1 MLTVKKAS
9 TGCHEPAGAFF
20 EWNGGSFMS
29 KIAILLPKEYMLEQA
44 RNVIREDEL
53 DIDILKVIKTSDS
66 VYEARQAVEQGAE
79 VVLARGV
86 QAAFIR
92 QYTNIPVAE
101 LTLTGQEIGLMI
113 ASAKKKVPD
122 KKCPQIALIGF
133 KNMFSDTTYADE
145 LFDIRLKFYDITAIE
160 QAAEKVDLAI
170 QEGADVLLGGD
181 TVNALAAQKGIPAQF
196 IDSTEESIRSAI
208 GVAKKMIL
216 TAEAEKNFTA
226 QFETVLDNS
235 YNGILE
241 IDENKEIMIVNRAG
255 EELFHKKASQLEGT
269 ALGKVIPE
277 LEQRYIDDVLSG
289 KRDSFMTSVYVAGVP
304 MMLTAA
310 PIQYENKIR
319 GAIIS
324 LYRNA
329 SVRKNDADEL
339 HSYYLKGYVAYAH
352 FSDIRITGKEM
363 EYCVELSKMYALSK
377 NPVLICGEDGTD
389 KEKLAQCI
397 HNNSSYKAGPFV
409 AVNCSGMTEQMQ
421 VDRLFGNP
429 DAEDD
434 SMKKGA
440 LAIGDHGTIVIS
452 EIEKLSL
459 LCQYRLYRAIRYDSL
474 IQNDLE
480 RSQTL
485 DNRII
490 AITGADLYQYVE
502 QGRFRQDLYYLLN
515 SLTVEIPPLRKRPQD
530 IRAIV
535 EDCRVRF
542 TKRYARFPKIAEDA
556 MEALAGFGWQG
567 NEIQLESF
575 CERLFLTSPKKTIT
589 SDYVYFLL
597 DTLYPVKERISED
610 GTTVIYQHPEAA
622 RLTELLEKHQGNRSA
637 VAKELGISTTT
648 LWRRMKKYGVI
659 NKYDLT

>member
-1 MLTVKKAS
+1 
-9 TGCHEPAGAFF
+9 
-20 EWNGGSFMS
+20 
-29 KIAILLPKEYMLEQA
+29 MLEQA

-269 ALGKVIPE
+269 ALEKVIPE

-339 HSYYLKGYVAYAH
+339 HSYYLKGYVAHAH

-429 DAEDD
+429 DAEDE

-515 SLTVEIPPLRKRPQD
+515 SLTVEIPPLRKRLQD

>member
-1 MLTVKKAS
+1 
-9 TGCHEPAGAFF
+9 
-20 EWNGGSFMS
+20 MS

-181 TVNALAAQKGIPAQF
+181 TVNALAAQKGIPF

-269 ALGKVIPE
+269 ALEKVIPE

-339 HSYYLKGYVAYAH
+339 HSYYLKGYVAHAH

-429 DAEDD
+429 DAEDE

>member
-1 MLTVKKAS
+1 
-9 TGCHEPAGAFF
+9 
-20 EWNGGSFMS
+20 MS

-269 ALGKVIPE
+269 ALEKVIPE

-339 HSYYLKGYVAYAH
+339 HSYYLKGYVAHAH

-429 DAEDD
+429 DAEDE

-440 LAIGDHGTIVIS
+440 LAISDHGTIVIS

-622 RLTELLEKHQGNRSA
+622 HLTELLEKHQGNRSA

>member
-1 MLTVKKAS
+1 
-9 TGCHEPAGAFF
+9 
-20 EWNGGSFMS
+20 
-29 KIAILLPKEYMLEQA
+29 MLEQA

-269 ALGKVIPE
+269 ALEKVIPE

-429 DAEDD
+429 DAEDE

-440 LAIGDHGTIVIS
+440 LAISDHGTIVIS

-480 RSQTL
+480 RSQTM

>member
-1 MLTVKKAS
+1 
-9 TGCHEPAGAFF
+9 
-20 EWNGGSFMS
+20 MS

-269 ALGKVIPE
+269 ALEKVIPE

-421 VDRLFGNP
+421 VDRLFGNL
-429 DAEDD
+429 DAEDE

>member
-1 MLTVKKAS
+1 
-9 TGCHEPAGAFF
+9 
-20 EWNGGSFMS
+20 MS

-269 ALGKVIPE
+269 ALEKVIPE

-339 HSYYLKGYVAYAH
+339 HSYYLKGYVAHAH

-429 DAEDD
+429 DAEDE

-610 GTTVIYQHPEAA
+610 GTTVVYQHPEAA

>member
-1 MLTVKKAS
+1 
-9 TGCHEPAGAFF
+9 
-20 EWNGGSFMS
+20 MS

-269 ALGKVIPE
+269 ALEKVIPE

-339 HSYYLKGYVAYAH
+339 HSYYLKGYVAHAH

-397 HNNSSYKAGPFV
+397 HNNSSYKAGTFV

-429 DAEDD
+429 DAEDE

>member
-1 MLTVKKAS
+1 
-9 TGCHEPAGAFF
+9 
-20 EWNGGSFMS
+20 MS

-66 VYEARQAVEQGAE
+66 VYEARQAIEQGAE

-269 ALGKVIPE
+269 ALEKVIPE

-339 HSYYLKGYVAYAH
+339 HSYYLKGYVAHAH

-377 NPVLICGEDGTD
+377 NPVLICGRDGTD

-429 DAEDD
+429 DAEDE

-490 AITGADLYQYVE
+490 AVTGADLYQYVE

-622 RLTELLEKHQGNRSA
+622 RLTELLEKHQGNR
-637 VAKELGISTTT
+637 
-648 LWRRMKKYGVI
+648 
-659 NKYDLT
+659 

>member
-1 MLTVKKAS
+1 
-9 TGCHEPAGAFF
+9 
-20 EWNGGSFMS
+20 MS

-269 ALGKVIPE
+269 ALEKVIPE

-429 DAEDD
+429 DAEDE

-610 GTTVIYQHPEAA
+610 GTTVIYQHPEVA

>member
-1 MLTVKKAS
+1 
-9 TGCHEPAGAFF
+9 
-20 EWNGGSFMS
+20 MS

-226 QFETVLDNS
+226 QFKTVLDNS

-269 ALGKVIPE
+269 ALEKVIPE

-339 HSYYLKGYVAYAH
+339 HSYYLKGYVAHAH

-429 DAEDD
+429 DAEDE

-440 LAIGDHGTIVIS
+440 LAISDHGTIVIS

-610 GTTVIYQHPEAA
+610 GTTVVYQHPEAA

>member
-1 MLTVKKAS
+1 
-9 TGCHEPAGAFF
+9 
-20 EWNGGSFMS
+20 MS

-269 ALGKVIPE
+269 ALEKVIPE

-289 KRDSFMTSVYVAGVP
+289 KRDSFMTSVYVTGVP

-429 DAEDD
+429 DAEDE

-515 SLTVEIPPLRKRPQD
+515 SLTVEIPPLRKHPQD

>member
-1 MLTVKKAS
+1 
-9 TGCHEPAGAFF
+9 
-20 EWNGGSFMS
+20 MS

-145 LFDIRLKFYDITAIE
+145 LYDIRLKFYDITAIE

-255 EELFHKKASQLEGT
+255 EELFHKNASQLEGT
-269 ALGKVIPE
+269 ALEKVIPE

-339 HSYYLKGYVAYAH
+339 HSYYLKGYVAHAH

-429 DAEDD
+429 DAEDE

-440 LAIGDHGTIVIS
+440 LAISDHGTIVIS

-515 SLTVEIPPLRKRPQD
+515 SLTVEIPPIRKRPQD

>member
-1 MLTVKKAS
+1 
-9 TGCHEPAGAFF
+9 
-20 EWNGGSFMS
+20 MS

-145 LFDIRLKFYDITAIE
+145 LFDIRLKFYDIAAIE
-160 QAAEKVDLAI
+160 QAAEKVNLAI

-269 ALGKVIPE
+269 ALEKVIPE

-339 HSYYLKGYVAYAH
+339 HSYYLKGYVAHAH

-429 DAEDD
+429 DAEDE

-440 LAIGDHGTIVIS
+440 LAISDHGTIVIS

>member
-1 MLTVKKAS
+1 
-9 TGCHEPAGAFF
+9 
-20 EWNGGSFMS
+20 
-29 KIAILLPKEYMLEQA
+29 MLEQA

-196 IDSTEESIRSAI
+196 LDSTEESIRSAI

-269 ALGKVIPE
+269 ALEKVIPE

-339 HSYYLKGYVAYAH
+339 HSYYLKGYVAHAH

-429 DAEDD
+429 DAEDE

-530 IRAIV
+530 IRVIV

>member
-1 MLTVKKAS
+1 
-9 TGCHEPAGAFF
+9 
-20 EWNGGSFMS
+20 MS

-269 ALGKVIPE
+269 ALEKVIPE

-304 MMLTAA
+304 MMLTVA

-339 HSYYLKGYVAYAH
+339 HSYYLKGYVAHAH

-429 DAEDD
+429 DAEDE

-515 SLTVEIPPLRKRPQD
+515 SLTVEIPPIRKRPQD

-535 EDCRVRF
+535 EDCKVRF

>member
-1 MLTVKKAS
+1 
-9 TGCHEPAGAFF
+9 
-20 EWNGGSFMS
+20 
-29 KIAILLPKEYMLEQA
+29 MLEQA

-269 ALGKVIPE
+269 ALEKVIPE

-339 HSYYLKGYVAYAH
+339 HSYYLKGYVAHAH

-429 DAEDD
+429 DAEDE

-490 AITGADLYQYVE
+490 AVTGADIYQYVE

>member
-1 MLTVKKAS
+1 
-9 TGCHEPAGAFF
+9 
-20 EWNGGSFMS
+20 MS
-29 KIAILLPKEYMLEQA
+29 KIAILLPKEYMLGQA

-429 DAEDD
+429 DAEDE

>member
-1 MLTVKKAS
+1 
-9 TGCHEPAGAFF
+9 
-20 EWNGGSFMS
+20 MS
-29 KIAILLPKEYMLEQA
+29 KIAILLPKDYMLEQA

-269 ALGKVIPE
+269 ALEKVIPE

-339 HSYYLKGYVAYAH
+339 HSYYLKGYVAHAH

-421 VDRLFGNP
+421 VDRLFGNL
-429 DAEDD
+429 DAEDE

>member
-1 MLTVKKAS
+1 
-9 TGCHEPAGAFF
+9 
-20 EWNGGSFMS
+20 
-29 KIAILLPKEYMLEQA
+29 MLEQA

-122 KKCPQIALIGF
+122 EKCPQIALIGF

-269 ALGKVIPE
+269 ALEKVIPE

-339 HSYYLKGYVAYAH
+339 HSYYLKGYVAHAH

-429 DAEDD
+429 DAEDE

-490 AITGADLYQYVE
+490 AVTGADLYQYVE

>member
-1 MLTVKKAS
+1 
-9 TGCHEPAGAFF
+9 
-20 EWNGGSFMS
+20 MS

-269 ALGKVIPE
+269 ALEKVIPE

-339 HSYYLKGYVAYAH
+339 HSYYLKGYVAHAH

-429 DAEDD
+429 DAEDE

-515 SLTVEIPPLRKRPQD
+515 SLTVEIPPLRKRLQD

-637 VAKELGISTTT
+637 VARELGISTTT

>member
-1 MLTVKKAS
+1 
-9 TGCHEPAGAFF
+9 
-20 EWNGGSFMS
+20 MS

-269 ALGKVIPE
+269 ALEKVIPE

-339 HSYYLKGYVAYAH
+339 HSYYLKGYVAHAH

-429 DAEDD
+429 DAEDE

-490 AITGADLYQYVE
+490 AIMGADLYQYVE

>member
-1 MLTVKKAS
+1 
-9 TGCHEPAGAFF
+9 
-20 EWNGGSFMS
+20 MS

-86 QAAFIR
+86 QAAFFR

-269 ALGKVIPE
+269 ALEKVIPE

-339 HSYYLKGYVAYAH
+339 HSYYLKGYVAHAH

-429 DAEDD
+429 DAEDE

>member
-1 MLTVKKAS
+1 
-9 TGCHEPAGAFF
+9 
-20 EWNGGSFMS
+20 MS

-269 ALGKVIPE
+269 ALEKVIPE

-339 HSYYLKGYVAYAH
+339 HSYYLKGYVAHAH

-429 DAEDD
+429 DAEDE

-637 VAKELGISTTT
+637 VARELGISTTT

>member
-1 MLTVKKAS
+1 
-9 TGCHEPAGAFF
+9 
-20 EWNGGSFMS
+20 
-29 KIAILLPKEYMLEQA
+29 MLEQA

-113 ASAKKKVPD
+113 TSAKKKVPD

-269 ALGKVIPE
+269 ALEKVIPE

-429 DAEDD
+429 DAEDE
-434 SMKKGA
+434 SMKKVA

-490 AITGADLYQYVE
+490 AVTGADLYQYVE

>member
-1 MLTVKKAS
+1 
-9 TGCHEPAGAFF
+9 
-20 EWNGGSFMS
+20 MS

-269 ALGKVIPE
+269 ALEKVIPE

-409 AVNCSGMTEQMQ
+409 AVNCNGMTEQMQ

-429 DAEDD
+429 DAEDE

>member
-1 MLTVKKAS
+1 
-9 TGCHEPAGAFF
+9 
-20 EWNGGSFMS
+20 MS

-269 ALGKVIPE
+269 ALEKVIPE

-429 DAEDD
+429 DAEDE

-648 LWRRMKKYGVI
+648 LWRRMKKYGVK

>member
-1 MLTVKKAS
+1 
-9 TGCHEPAGAFF
+9 
-20 EWNGGSFMS
+20 MS

-196 IDSTEESIRSAI
+196 IDSTEESILSAI

-269 ALGKVIPE
+269 ALEKVIPE

-289 KRDSFMTSVYVAGVP
+289 KRDSFMTSVYVTGVP

-429 DAEDD
+429 DAEDE

>member
-1 MLTVKKAS
+1 M
-9 TGCHEPAGAFF
+9 
-20 EWNGGSFMS
+20 
-29 KIAILLPKEYMLEQA
+29 
-44 RNVIREDEL
+44 
-53 DIDILKVIKTSDS
+53 IKTSDS

-269 ALGKVIPE
+269 ALEKVIPE

-339 HSYYLKGYVAYAH
+339 HSYYLKGYVAHAH

-429 DAEDD
+429 DAEDE

-575 CERLFLTSPKKTIT
+575 CERLFLTSPKKPIT

>member
-1 MLTVKKAS
+1 
-9 TGCHEPAGAFF
+9 
-20 EWNGGSFMS
+20 MS

-53 DIDILKVIKTSDS
+53 EIDILKVIKTSDS

-145 LFDIRLKFYDITAIE
+145 LYDIRLKFYDITAIE
-160 QAAEKVDLAI
+160 QAAEKVNLAI

-181 TVNALAAQKGIPAQF
+181 TVNALAAQKGIPSQF

-269 ALGKVIPE
+269 ALEKVIPE

-339 HSYYLKGYVAYAH
+339 HSYYLKGYVAHAH

-490 AITGADLYQYVE
+490 AITGADLYQHVE

-567 NEIQLESF
+567 NEIQLEAF

>member
-1 MLTVKKAS
+1 
-9 TGCHEPAGAFF
+9 
-20 EWNGGSFMS
+20 MS

-269 ALGKVIPE
+269 ALEKVIPE

-339 HSYYLKGYVAYAH
+339 HSYYLKGYVAHAH

-429 DAEDD
+429 DAEDE

-515 SLTVEIPPLRKRPQD
+515 SLTVEIPPIRKRPQD

-556 MEALAGFGWQG
+556 MEVLAGFGWQG

>member
-1 MLTVKKAS
+1 
-9 TGCHEPAGAFF
+9 
-20 EWNGGSFMS
+20 MS

-269 ALGKVIPE
+269 ALEKVIPE

-429 DAEDD
+429 DAEDE

-490 AITGADLYQYVE
+490 AVTGADLYQYVE

-515 SLTVEIPPLRKRPQD
+515 SRTVEIPPLRKRPQD

>member
-1 MLTVKKAS
+1 
-9 TGCHEPAGAFF
+9 
-20 EWNGGSFMS
+20 MS

-145 LFDIRLKFYDITAIE
+145 LYDIRLKFYDITAIE

-269 ALGKVIPE
+269 ALEKVIPE

-310 PIQYENKIR
+310 PVQYENKIR

-339 HSYYLKGYVAYAH
+339 HSYYLKGYVAHAH

-429 DAEDD
+429 DAEDE

-440 LAIGDHGTIVIS
+440 LAISDHGTIVIS

-622 RLTELLEKHQGNRSA
+622 HLTELLEKHQGNRSA

>member
-1 MLTVKKAS
+1 
-9 TGCHEPAGAFF
+9 
-20 EWNGGSFMS
+20 
-29 KIAILLPKEYMLEQA
+29 MLEQA

-269 ALGKVIPE
+269 ALEKVIPE

-329 SVRKNDADEL
+329 SVRKNDADDL
-339 HSYYLKGYVAYAH
+339 HSYYLKGYVAHAH

-429 DAEDD
+429 DAEDE

>member
-1 MLTVKKAS
+1 
-9 TGCHEPAGAFF
+9 
-20 EWNGGSFMS
+20 MS

-145 LFDIRLKFYDITAIE
+145 LFDIRLKFYDIAAIE
-160 QAAEKVDLAI
+160 QAAEKVNLAI

-269 ALGKVIPE
+269 ALEKVIPE

-339 HSYYLKGYVAYAH
+339 HSYYLKGYVAHAH

-429 DAEDD
+429 DAEDE

>member
-1 MLTVKKAS
+1 
-9 TGCHEPAGAFF
+9 
-20 EWNGGSFMS
+20 MS

-145 LFDIRLKFYDITAIE
+145 LYDIRLKFYDITAIE

-269 ALGKVIPE
+269 ALEKVIPE

-339 HSYYLKGYVAYAH
+339 HSYYLKGYVAHAH
-352 FSDIRITGKEM
+352 FFDIRITGKEM

-429 DAEDD
+429 DAEDE

-480 RSQTL
+480 RSQML

-515 SLTVEIPPLRKRPQD
+515 SLTVEIPPIRKRPQD

>member
-1 MLTVKKAS
+1 
-9 TGCHEPAGAFF
+9 
-20 EWNGGSFMS
+20 MS

-269 ALGKVIPE
+269 ALEKVIPE

-339 HSYYLKGYVAYAH
+339 HSYYLKGYVAHAH

-409 AVNCSGMTEQMQ
+409 AVNCSSMTEQMQ

-429 DAEDD
+429 DAEDE

-490 AITGADLYQYVE
+490 AVTGADLYQYVE

>member
-1 MLTVKKAS
+1 
-9 TGCHEPAGAFF
+9 
-20 EWNGGSFMS
+20 MS

-269 ALGKVIPE
+269 ALEKVIPE

-429 DAEDD
+429 DAEDE

-622 RLTELLEKHQGNRSA
+622 CLTELLEKHQGNRSE

>member
-1 MLTVKKAS
+1 
-9 TGCHEPAGAFF
+9 
-20 EWNGGSFMS
+20 
-29 KIAILLPKEYMLEQA
+29 MLEQA

-66 VYEARQAVEQGAE
+66 VYEARQAIEQGAE

-269 ALGKVIPE
+269 ALEKVIPE

-310 PIQYENKIR
+310 PIQYENKIH

-339 HSYYLKGYVAYAH
+339 HSYYLKGYVAHAH

-429 DAEDD
+429 DAEDE